1 VTQPAWPGARSRALG
16 RALRLSVALG
26 LTVWLIAEAS
36 PGEVLASLKPARPLW
51 VAAAVALVILD
62 RGLMAYRWLLLLRAI
77 EPGRDL
83 PFGAMMRVFFVSTF
97 VGSFLPAG
105 VGGAAART
113 VALAR
118 HKVPAADALASV
130 VVDGLLGG
138 VSVLIAAAGGLFLV
152 RQALEGWPLVVAG
165 AVSVAIVGST
175 LLLLFD
181 SRILTGLVRWLTARH
196 LPRIQRMAEKALAA
210 IRQYGHH
217 RDRLAIVL
225 VASVAVQVL
234 RVLQAWCLAM
244 ALGLSVGIAW
254 YFAFVPVIVFVMIM
268 PISVAGI
275 GTSQAAFVFFF
286 GRVGMAVPDAL
297 ALSFLFLALAV
308 VGNLPG
314 GLLVGFSRRSL
325 SAPAASSSAPD

>member
-1 VTQPAWPGARSRALG
+1 MTDSARPGARSRALG
-16 RALRLSVALG
+16 RVFRFAVAAG
-26 LTVWLIAEAS
+26 LTAWLIADAS
-36 PGEVLASLKPARPLW
+36 PGEVWASLRQATPLW
-51 VAAAVALVILD
+51 VLAAVVLVVMD
-62 RGLMAYRWLLLLRAI
+62 RALMAYRWLLLLRAI
-77 EPGRDL
+77 EPGKEL
-83 PFGAMMRVFFVSTF
+83 PFGSMMRVFFVSTF

-138 VSVLIAAAGGLFLV
+138 VSVLIAAAGGLFIV
-152 RQALEGWPLVVAG
+152 RQALEGWTLAAALG
-165 AVSVAIVGST
+165 VSVGIVGTT

-181 SRILTGLVRWLTARH
+181 SRILSGLVRWLTARH
-196 LPRIQRMAEKALAA
+196 LPRIQRMAEKALVA

-225 VASVAVQVL
+225 GASVVVQVL
-234 RVLQAWCLAM
+234 RILQAWCLGM
-244 ALGLSVGIAW
+244 SLGLTVGLAW
-254 YFAFVPVIVFVMIM
+254 YFAFIPVIVFVMIL

-275 GTSQAAFVFFF
+275 GTSQAAFTFFF
-286 GRVGMAVPDAL
+286 TRVGMTAPDAL
-297 ALSFLFLALAV
+297 ALSFLFLGLAI

-314 GLLVGFSRRSL
+314 GLLVGFGRSRRHGR
-325 SAPAASSSAPD
+325 PSS

>member
-1 VTQPAWPGARSRALG
+1 VTDSARPGARTRALG
-16 RALRLSVALG
+16 RVFRFGVALG
-26 LTVWLIAEAS
+26 LTAWLIADAS
-36 PGEVLASLKPARPLW
+36 PGEVWSSLQDASPLW
-51 VAAAVALVILD
+51 VLAAIALVVLD

-77 EPGRDL
+77 EPGKDL
-83 PFGAMMRVFFVSTF
+83 PFGSMMRVFFVSTF

-118 HKVPAADALASV
+118 YQVPPADALASV

-138 VSVLIAAAGGLFLV
+138 VSVLIAAAGGLFIV
-152 RQALEGWPLVVAG
+152 RQALEGWALVAALGVSAG
-165 AVSVAIVGST
+165 IVGTT

-181 SRILTGLVRWLTARH
+181 SRVLTGLVRWLTARH

-217 RDRLAIVL
+217 RDRLAVVL
-225 VASVAVQVL
+225 AASVVVQVL
-234 RVLQAWCLAM
+234 RILQAWCLGM
-244 ALGLSVGIAW
+244 SLGLTVGLAW
-254 YFAFVPVIVFVMIM
+254 YFAFIPVIVFVMIL

-275 GTSQAAFVFFF
+275 GTSQAAFAFFF
-286 GRVGMAVPDAL
+286 TRVGMTAPDAL
-297 ALSFLFLALAV
+297 ALSFLFLGLAI

-314 GLLVGFSRRSL
+314 GLLVGFGRSRSR
-325 SAPAASSSAPD
+325 ARAST